1 MKKIQMVDLQTQ
13 YAHIKQDIDAGIQEV
28 IDSAAFV
35 KGAKVTE
42 FQSHL
47 EAYTGAKHVI
57 PVGNGTDAL
66 QIALM
71 ALGLKPGDEVITPTF
86 TFIATAEV
94 VALLGL
100 TPVVV
105 DVDWNTMNMDV
116 SSVRHAI
123 TPRTKAIVPV
133 HLFGQ
138 CADME
143 PLMAL
148 AKEHH
153 LFVIEDACQAIG
165 AQYTFSNGET
175 KQAGT
180 MGHIGCTSFFPS
192 KNLGCYGDGGA
203 IFTNDDELAAK
214 MRAIANHGMVVR
226 YHHDMIGVN
235 SRLDSIQA
243 AVLDAKLPHLDEY
256 IAARQR
262 AAAYYDNAFG
272 PCEQLLIPGRQA
284 HSTHVFHQ
292 YTLRVTGA
300 DRDALREG
308 LAAVGIPAMIYY
320 PVPLHQQKAYLDPR
334 YKDGD
339 FPVAERL
346 ASCVLSLPMHTELDD
361 EQLSY
366 ITSNVLKLVTGHL

>member
-1 MKKIQMVDLQTQ
+1 MVDLQTQ
-13 YAHIKQDIDAGIQEV
+13 YQRIKQEIDAGIAEV
-28 IDSAAFV
+28 IESAAFI
-35 KGAKVTE
+35 KGPKVAA
-42 FQSHL
+42 FQQHL

-71 ALGLKPGDEVITPTF
+71 GLGLQRGDEVITPTF

-105 DVDWNTMNMDV
+105 DVEWETMNMDIE
-116 SSVRHAI
+116 SLRKAI

-138 CADME
+138 CANME
-143 PLMAL
+143 AIMQI

-153 LFVIEDACQAIG
+153 LFVVEDACQAIG
-165 AQYTFSNGET
+165 AKYTFANGET

-180 MGHIGCTSFFPS
+180 IGDVGCTSFFPS

-203 IFTNDDELAAK
+203 IFTNDDELAAR
-214 MRAIANHGMVVR
+214 MRAVANHGMVVR
-226 YHHDMIGVN
+226 YHHDEVGVN

-262 AAAYYDNAFG
+262 AAAYYDKAFAG
-272 PCEQLLIPGRQA
+272 CEKLLIPGHQPN
-284 HSTHVFHQ
+284 STHVYHQ
-292 YTLRVTGA
+292 YTLRVIGA
-300 DRDALREG
+300 DRDTLRAQ
-308 LAAVGIPAMIYY
+308 LAERGIPTMVYY
-320 PVPLHQQKAYLDPR
+320 PIPLHQQKAYRDPR

-346 ASCVLSLPMHTELDD
+346 ASCVLSLPMHTELDE
-361 EQLSY
+361 EQLKF
-366 ITSNVLKLVTGHL
+366 ITDNILQLVV

>member
-1 MKKIQMVDLQTQ
+1 MKKIQMVDLQSQ
-13 YAHIKQDIDAGIQEV
+13 YARIKQEIDNGIQEV
-28 IDSAAFV
+28 INSAAFI
-35 KGAKVTE
+35 KGKKVAD
-42 FQSHL
+42 FQHNL
-47 EAYTGAKHVI
+47 EQYTGAKHVI

-105 DVDWNTMNMDV
+105 DVDWDTMNMDMEA
-116 SSVRHAI
+116 VRRAI
-123 TPRTKAIVPV
+123 TPKTKAIVPV

-138 CADME
+138 CVEME
-143 PLMAL
+143 ALMHL
-148 AKEHH
+148 AKEHN
-153 LFVIEDACQAIG
+153 LYIIEDACQAIG

-203 IFTNDDELAAK
+203 IFTNDDELAAR
-214 MRAIANHGMVVR
+214 MQAIANHGMVVR

-256 IAARQR
+256 IAARQQ
-262 AAAYYDNAFG
+262 AAAYYDNAFASN
-272 PCEQLLIPGRQA
+272 EKVLIPCRA
-284 HSTHVFHQ
+284 PHSTHVFHQ
-292 YTLRVTGA
+292 YTLRVIGA
-300 DRDALREG
+300 DRDLLREG
-308 LAAVGIPAMIYY
+308 LAEKGIPAMIYY

-339 FPVAERL
+339 FPIAERL
-346 ASCVLSLPMHTELDD
+346 AACVLSLPMHTELDE
-361 EQLSY
+361 EQLEY
-366 ITSNVLKLVTGHL
+366 ITSSVIELLG